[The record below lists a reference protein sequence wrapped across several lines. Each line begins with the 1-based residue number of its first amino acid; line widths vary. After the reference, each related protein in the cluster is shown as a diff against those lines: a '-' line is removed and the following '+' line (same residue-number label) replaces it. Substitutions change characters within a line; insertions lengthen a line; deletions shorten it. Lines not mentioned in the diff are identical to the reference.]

1 MAAATLTIR
10 DEDIDAGLTRLYEAA
25 ETITPALKNIGE
37 HEAGVSR
44 RRFVDEEDPDGKA
57 WKPLNPLY
65 RKTKKGSGILRGES
79 RSLSQIIWQLVDD
92 HSVEVG
98 SNEIYA
104 RIHNEGGVIRAKNAP
119 ALVFSMGGKTIKVK
133 SVTMPKRQFLGLN
146 EKDRAEILAIIEDHF
161 EPFASVD

>member
-10 DEDIDAGLTRLYEAA
+10 DETIDAGLARLYEAA
-25 ETITPALKNIGE
+25 DTITPALKNIGE
-37 HEAGVSR
+37 HEAQVTRG
-44 RRFVDEEDPDGKA
+44 RFVDEEDPDGRA

-65 RKTKKGSGILRGES
+65 RKTKKGSGILKGES

-92 HSVEVG
+92 TSVEVG

-104 RIHNEGGVIRAKNAP
+104 RIHNEGGVIEAKNAP

-133 SVTMPKRQFLGLN
+133 SVTIPKRQFLGLS
-146 EKDRAEILAIIEDHF
+146 EKDRADILDIIEDHF
-161 EPFASVD
+161 APFAGAE

>member
-10 DEDIDAGLTRLYEAA
+10 DETIDAGLTRLYEAA
-25 ETITPALKNIGE
+25 DTITPALKNIGE
-37 HEAGVSR
+37 HEASATR
-44 RRFVDEEDPDGKA
+44 RRFVDEEDPQGRA

-65 RKTKKGSGILRGES
+65 RKTKKGSGILKGES

-92 HSVEVG
+92 TSVEVG

-104 RIHNEGGVIRAKNAP
+104 RIHNEGGVIKAKDAP

-133 SVTMPKRQFLGLN
+133 SVTIPKRQFLGLS
-146 EKDRAEILAIIEDHF
+146 EKDRADILDIIEDHF
-161 EPFASVD
+161 APFASAE